1 MRFFRLLGFTIQFM
15 TRIPIKKQFNI
26 VEKDFAAMMMFF
38 PASSLIVGLI
48 MAGVYWLLALA
59 GLTWPAA
66 VASVLAACLVTGGL
80 HIDGF
85 ADMCDAFGAR
95 KSPERTL
102 EILKDSRMGTYGVL
116 ALVFIVLLKI
126 VFIGSIQDF
135 NICLILI
142 GMPVAGKIPL
152 AVCAA
157 AGKYPREEGTGK
169 LMINNITAIES
180 LVCIIISQVI
190 LYFCMGWL
198 SLLLLPVL
206 IAAGFILKAI
216 SNSRIGGVTGDILGA
231 SNETGELLWLLFAAV
246 MGAVL

>member
-1 MRFFRLLGFTIQFM
+1 MRFFRLMGFTVQFM
-15 TRIPIKKQFNI
+15 TRIPIKKQFN
-26 VEKDFAAMMMFF
+26 VNEKDFAAMTMFF
-38 PASSLIVGLI
+38 SASSLIVGLI
-48 MAGVYWLLALA
+48 MAGVYYLFALA
-59 GLTWPAA
+59 GLYWAGS
-66 VASVLAACLVTGGL
+66 VACVLAACLATGGL

-95 KSPERTL
+95 KSPEKTL

-116 ALVFIVLLKI
+116 ALVFVVLLKT
-126 VFIGSIQDF
+126 VLIGSLQDF
-135 NICLILI
+135 NSYFILI

-169 LMINNITAIES
+169 LLVNNITVKES

-206 IAAGFILKAI
+206 VAAGFILKAI
-216 SNSRIGGVTGDILGA
+216 SQGRIGGVTGDILGA
-231 SNETGELLWLLFAAV
+231 CNETGELLWLLFAAV
-246 MGAVL
+246 MGALL